1 MAHIIVIGPGAIGGS
16 VAAALSGP
24 HDLTICANSK
34 FETLVIHAADG
45 GTERHAV
52 RVVTRPEEVTSADW
66 VLVCV
71 KSHQT
76 ASVAKW
82 LAASV
87 GRHTKVA
94 ILQNGVEHRARV
106 APFLDSATPVMP
118 IVVQLPAQ
126 RVAAGE
132 ITLFGGAALEMQDD
146 ALGREFAAL
155 FAGSRIEMRP
165 TNDILTRMWEK
176 LCFNAPD
183 GALAALTL
191 APSAPSGD
199 PQLQLLARRIAQEC
213 IAVGTAEG
221 AKLPEGLADK
231 VAHIV
236 ARKDNNGN
244 SMYFDRRDG
253 RAMEYD
259 ARNAVISRLG
269 AKHGIP
275 TPVSDVLVP
284 LLRALS
290 QSHQPKA

>member
-1 MAHIIVIGPGAIGGS
+1 MTHITIIGPGAIGGA
-16 VAAALSGP
+16 VAAALAGR
-24 HDLTICANSK
+24 HELTICANSR
-34 FETLVIHAADG
+34 FETLVVHAPDG
-45 GTERHAV
+45 GVERHAV
-52 RVVTRPEEVTSADW
+52 RVITESSDAAPADW
-66 VLVCV
+66 VLLCV

-76 ASVAKW
+76 PGAAKW
-82 LAASV
+82 LKAAV
-87 GRHTKVA
+87 GPHTKVA
-94 ILQNGVEHRARV
+94 VLQNGVEHRARV
-106 APFLDSATPVMP
+106 ALFLDAATPVLP

-126 RVAAGE
+126 RTAPGE

-146 ALGREFAAL
+146 ALGCEFAAL

-165 TNDILTRMWEK
+165 SSDILTRMWEK

-191 APSAPSGD
+191 VPSAPSRD
-199 PQLQLLARRIAQEC
+199 PELENLARRIAQEC

-221 AKLPEGLADK
+221 ARLPEGLADK

-253 RAMEYD
+253 REMEYD

-269 AKHGIP
+269 AKHNIP
-275 TPVSDVLVP
+275 TPVSDILVP

-290 QSHQPKA
+290 AGQ